1 MEAVRE
7 SMNMTYHAYLEDDLA
22 LARRVSPLGIVIRGL
37 CDEMKL
43 RHVERLSQGNC
54 GLEEGTVFN
63 DLLNSLNRIATHCAS
78 SMVALIKIREK
89 DTDIHIHDSKVY
101 AIEGDDYKTTLA
113 EYHEKYDLGQREGR
127 IVSMED
133 EQVE

>member
-1 MEAVRE
+1 
-7 SMNMTYHAYLEDDLA
+7 
-22 LARRVSPLGIVIRGL
+22 
-37 CDEMKL
+37 MKL

-113 EYHEKYDLGQREGR
+113 EYREKYDL
-127 IVSMED
+127 
-133 EQVE
+133 

>member
-1 MEAVRE
+1 
-7 SMNMTYHAYLEDDLA
+7 
-22 LARRVSPLGIVIRGL
+22 
-37 CDEMKL
+37 MKL

-89 DTDIHIHDSKVY
+89 DYRYSIFTIQRYMRSKVT
-101 AIEGDDYKTTLA
+101 I
-113 EYHEKYDLGQREGR
+113 
-127 IVSMED
+127 
-133 EQVE
+133 

>member
-1 MEAVRE
+1 
-7 SMNMTYHAYLEDDLA
+7 
-22 LARRVSPLGIVIRGL
+22 
-37 CDEMKL
+37 MKL

-101 AIEGDDYKTTLA
+101 AIEGDDYKTVKNMILDK
-113 EYHEKYDLGQREGR
+113 EKVVLL
-127 IVSMED
+127 VWKMNKLNN
-133 EQVE
+133 VNKA

>member
-1 MEAVRE
+1 
-7 SMNMTYHAYLEDDLA
+7 
-22 LARRVSPLGIVIRGL
+22 
-37 CDEMKL
+37 MKL

-101 AIEGDDYKTTLA
+101 AIEGDDYTT
-113 EYHEKYDLGQREGR
+113 KYDLGQREGR